1 MVNESGSGRRVGRKA
16 LLLLAV
22 VGGVFALVMWFAH
35 TRHAD
40 EAAVTPSVAVTG
52 VLRTNLTRVAE
63 FDAEFRP
70 YQEIDVHAK
79 VTGFVKTMNVDIGD
93 QVKEGQLLATL
104 EMPELD
110 DDLRR
115 AEAVRQRSED
125 QVRESKAASED
136 AHLTWSRMASVQ
148 KTQPNLIAQQ
158 DMDNAHAKDEGSAAA
173 MSKAQH
179 DVLVAKAD
187 VEKLKTLLAYTQ
199 ITAPFDG
206 VITKREA
213 DPGALIAGGTSSSQT
228 MPLLRLSENNR
239 LRLTLPVSVSY
250 VGGIRVGQPVQIH
263 VQSTGQVLTQSVS
276 RFSHKVDTATRTM
289 DVEVD
294 VLNPDLTL
302 VPGMYASATLEV
314 DRHDN
319 TLAVP
324 VAAVAR
330 KESATVLVVTPQNK
344 IQERTVHIGL
354 ETPTLIEITS
364 GLQEGERVMIGSR
377 GHLQPGQLVAPKL
390 IVEDNTP

>member
-1 MVNESGSGRRVGRKA
+1 MTNGSERGRWRQKA
-16 LLLLAV
+16 IQLLLVTGAV
-22 VGGVFALVMWFAH
+22 LGMVLWLLH
-35 TRHAD
+35 TRQPD
-40 EAAVTPSVAVTG
+40 AAALPVSVAVTG
-52 VLRTNLTRVAE
+52 VLRTNLTRVAQ

-70 YQEIDVHAK
+70 YQEIEVHAK
-79 VTGFVKTMNVDIGD
+79 VTGFVKAMNVDIGD
-93 QVKEGQLLATL
+93 QVQEGQLLATL

-125 QVRESKAASED
+125 QVRESKAASDD
-136 AHLTWSRMASVQ
+136 AHLTWSRMDSVQ

-158 DMDNAHAKDEGSAAA
+158 DMDNARAKDEGSAAA
-173 MSKAQH
+173 LSRTQH
-179 DVLVAKAD
+179 EVLVAQAE
-187 VEKLKTLLAYTQ
+187 VAKLKTLLAYTQ
-199 ITAPFDG
+199 ITAPFAG
-206 VITKREA
+206 VITKRVA
-213 DPGALIAGGTSSSQT
+213 DPGALIAGGTSSSQS

-239 LRLTLPVSVSY
+239 LRLTLPVSMSY
-250 VGGIRVGQPVQIH
+250 VAGIRVGQPVQIL
-263 VQSTGQVLTQSVS
+263 VQANGQILTQSVS
-276 RFSHKVDTATRTM
+276 RFSRKVDTATRTM

-294 VLNPDLTL
+294 VLNPTLTL

-330 KESATVLVVTPQNK
+330 KDNATVFVVTPQNK
-344 IQERTVHIGL
+344 IQERTVQIGL

-377 GHLQPGQLVAPKL
+377 GHLQPGQLVSPKL
-390 IVEDNTP
+390 IAEDTAP